1 MVRRGDGVESKGWGM
16 SEGYRYISQFGETL
30 SAATYLR
37 HVYSGRRG
45 LKLVQEKFKITDNN
59 KLALPPLLNSA
70 RLRHLHV
77 PLVRGPDA
85 AGWVDTCNKKQFKNN

>member
-1 MVRRGDGVESKGWGM
+1 M
-16 SEGYRYISQFGETL
+16 SGIEYISQFGETL

-70 RLRHLHV
+70 RLRHLYV

-85 AGWVDTCNKKQFKNN
+85 ARWVDTCNKNIEIWGCIDN

>member
-1 MVRRGDGVESKGWGM
+1 M
-16 SEGYRYISQFGETL
+16 
-30 SAATYLR
+30 
-37 HVYSGRRG
+37 YSGRRG

-85 AGWVDTCNKKQFKNN
+85 AGWVDTCNKNIEIWGCIDDGYKLFVDIMKGEKLPSI